1 MTLYCDLYDTRK
13 GKKMAFPKKHEQ
25 SVIRSIR
32 VPKVIQDFLKDY
44 FKNRDDFTAND
55 FINLLIESSDE
66 YKNFLARKAAEDKE
80 PRLFA

>member
-1 MTLYCDLYDTRK
+1 
-13 GKKMAFPKKHEQ
+13 MAFPKKHEQ

-55 FINLLIESSDE
+55 FIKFLIESSDE

>member
-1 MTLYCDLYDTRK
+1 
-13 GKKMAFPKKHEQ
+13 MAFPKKHEQ
-25 SVIRSIR
+25 SVIRSVR

-66 YKNFLARKAAEDKE
+66 YKNFLARKTAEDKE